1 MAERGCSSVSVVDT
15 HRTRPPLPP
24 RLSKGGQRTSAVQTL
39 LFLLVALALC
49 GMMIEA
55 CFIYRLYQ
63 TEQVSS
69 ATISKLIG
77 GDEASATKPPGEDVL
92 PSKPVAHL
100 TDGPDVVH
108 DEHVMA
114 WSMVAGPNLYEIK
127 YENKELIIQKEAYYY
142 VYSKVFYF
150 LDSSSF
156 THEINV
162 KTERYAG
169 GYITLLQSRNN
180 SPTPGKIQSNSYL
193 GGVFHLYKNDA
204 IYVNVSNTRR
214 IARHKSFE
222 NVFGAYMI

>member
-1 MAERGCSSVSVVDT
+1 MLRF
-15 HRTRPPLPP
+15 
-24 RLSKGGQRTSAVQTL
+24 QT
-39 LFLLVALALC
+39 
-49 GMMIEA
+49 
-55 CFIYRLYQ
+55 
-63 TEQVSS
+63 
-69 ATISKLIG
+69 
-77 GDEASATKPPGEDVL
+77 GDEASAPKPPGEDVL

-100 TDGPDVVH
+100 TGKTRIPVVSVTIVAILIPNIVVCFPDGTDVVH
-108 DEHVMA
+108 DEHIMA
-114 WSMVAGPNLYEIK
+114 WSMVAEPLLYEMK
-127 YENKELIIQKEAYYY
+127 YSNKELIIQKEAYYY

-150 LDSSSF
+150 LDSGRF

-180 SPTPGKIQSNSYL
+180 SPKPGRIQSNSYL

-204 IYVNVSNTRR
+204 IYVYVSNTTR